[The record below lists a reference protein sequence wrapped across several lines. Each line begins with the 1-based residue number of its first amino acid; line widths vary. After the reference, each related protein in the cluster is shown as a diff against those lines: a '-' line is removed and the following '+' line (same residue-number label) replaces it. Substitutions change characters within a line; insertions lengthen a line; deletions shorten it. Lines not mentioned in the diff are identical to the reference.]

1 MTTATAKTMPPEG
14 TVTMVEGKNL
24 DTAAVVTAMI
34 DSMVQALADQM
45 HAEDNERLRA
55 EIAFCEASP
64 KPMARRRV
72 CSGRY

>member
-1 MTTATAKTMPPEG
+1 
-14 TVTMVEGKNL
+14 MVEGKKL

-55 EIAFCEASP
+55 EIAFCEAI
-64 KPMARRRV
+64 AETYGQRRV